1 MTQPVSSA
9 QHGGP
14 EKAAPAAPASV
25 PPSKGGGPRALGA
38 RVDVR
43 NLSLLGVLAVLIAV
57 GGFTEPDAFL
67 DTGNL
72 QLILT
77 QSSVIGV
84 VTVGMTFVITSGGI
98 DLSVGAMV
106 ALASVWATTLATQEY
121 GFAGILFTAVL
132 VGLGAGLVNGLLIAY
147 GRMVPFIATLA
158 MLASARGLALLLTD
172 GKTQIVT
179 VQSVLDLGLPDS
191 YILGIPPLVMVFA
204 AATVI
209 GWLVLNR
216 TTFGRR
222 TVAVGGNAEAARLA
236 GIDVTRQRL
245 YLYLLSGLC
254 CGIAAFMLIILSGSG
269 QNTNGNLYE
278 LDAIAA
284 AIIGGTLLS
293 GGRGTIVGSVLGV
306 LVFTTI
312 TNIFA
317 LNNLQSD
324 VQQIAK
330 GAIIVAAVLVQGRT
344 RPTGRPELPP
354 HPIPPHPQFRMPPTH
369 RMKGSTAMPETSR
382 RGLLFGTA
390 AVSAGALL
398 TACTSNEPKKPQTSQ
413 TDQPAADNKPGKPV
427 TIGFAGPQADHGWLN
442 AINENAKS
450 QAEKYS
456 EVTLE
461 ITEGSNDT
469 AAQIGQVKT
478 LINKKVDV
486 LVILPADG
494 KALTQVG
501 LEAMKAGIPV
511 INLDRIFASPQAYR
525 CWVGGDNY
533 GMGLNAGTYIGEKLK
548 DKPNAKVV
556 ELAGIDNLELTKQR
570 SQGFADALENYP
582 NVKLVARQAAE
593 FTVESGQAK
602 MAQLLQAQ
610 KKFDALW
617 NHDDD
622 QGVGALRAIQ
632 QAGRDEFLMVG
643 GAGAKS
649 AMDAIKADNSV
660 LKATVLYP
668 PTMAAS
674 AIDLA
679 RALGQGKGIGGLSE
693 LEIPTSLTLYSAVV
707 TKDNIDQYLPTGFS

>member
-344 RPTGRPELPP
+344 SAHG
-354 HPIPPHPQFRMPPTH
+354 
-369 RMKGSTAMPETSR
+369 ET
-382 RGLLFGTA
+382 
-390 AVSAGALL
+390 
-398 TACTSNEPKKPQTSQ
+398 
-413 TDQPAADNKPGKPV
+413 
-427 TIGFAGPQADHGWLN
+427 
-442 AINENAKS
+442 
-450 QAEKYS
+450 
-456 EVTLE
+456 
-461 ITEGSNDT
+461 
-469 AAQIGQVKT
+469 
-478 LINKKVDV
+478 
-486 LVILPADG
+486 
-494 KALTQVG
+494 
-501 LEAMKAGIPV
+501 
-511 INLDRIFASPQAYR
+511 
-525 CWVGGDNY
+525 
-533 GMGLNAGTYIGEKLK
+533 
-548 DKPNAKVV
+548 
-556 ELAGIDNLELTKQR
+556 
-570 SQGFADALENYP
+570 
-582 NVKLVARQAAE
+582 
-593 FTVESGQAK
+593 
-602 MAQLLQAQ
+602 
-610 KKFDALW
+610 
-617 NHDDD
+617 
-622 QGVGALRAIQ
+622 
-632 QAGRDEFLMVG
+632 
-643 GAGAKS
+643 
-649 AMDAIKADNSV
+649 
-660 LKATVLYP
+660 
-668 PTMAAS
+668 
-674 AIDLA
+674 
-679 RALGQGKGIGGLSE
+679 
-693 LEIPTSLTLYSAVV
+693 
-707 TKDNIDQYLPTGFS
+707 